1 MNSRADIF
9 PLNRYAGRESDFP
22 NDLSISQNDFQVSLL
37 YLTVTDHF

>member
-1 MNSRADIF
+1 MNSRADIS